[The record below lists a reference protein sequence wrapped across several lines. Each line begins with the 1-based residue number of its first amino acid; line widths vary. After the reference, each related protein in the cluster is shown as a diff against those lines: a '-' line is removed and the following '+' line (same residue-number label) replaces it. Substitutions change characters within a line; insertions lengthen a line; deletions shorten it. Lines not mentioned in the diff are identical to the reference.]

1 MMLMVCYAEV
11 HFQINPFR
19 GPFEFAP
26 VDGGAVREFHQSMSG
41 YMPTPLWVSP
51 ELARAAGVQGVIVKD
66 ESARF
71 GLNSFK
77 ILGASWA
84 MSRLDD
90 GSSRPSGVAAAT
102 AGNHGR
108 AVAWMARQL
117 NIKATI
123 FVPAGT
129 VLRRL
134 QNIRK
139 EGAEVRIVDGNYDDA
154 VRQCA
159 AESQKHGWQVISDTG
174 YPGYLEIPRRV
185 VEGYGTLFAEYEEH
199 RAAKGMAAPDIVM
212 VQAGVGSLLSAAV
225 HHFRPKGPHPILVSV
240 EPEAACCLLES
251 ISSPRGQPTKGTGAQ
266 TSVMAGLNSG
276 EVSLAAWPSIR
287 CGVDLF
293 LAIEDRYAVEA
304 VNLLGQAHIAAGE
317 SGGAGLAGL
326 LALCRDPRF
335 GEAKSLLGLGPSSR
349 VMVINTEGPVG
360 APRMARG

>member
-1 MMLMVCYAEV
+1 MLMVCYAEV
-11 HFQINPFR
+11 RFQINPFR

-26 VDGGAVREFHQSMSG
+26 ADGGAAREFHRSMSG
-41 YMPTPLWVSP
+41 YMATPLWVSP
-51 ELARAAGVQGVIVKD
+51 ILAHAAGVQWVMVKD

-84 MSRLDD
+84 MSRLAD
-90 GSSRPSGVAAAT
+90 GVSQPSGVASAT

-123 FVPAGT
+123 FIPAGT
-129 VLRRL
+129 LLRRL

-139 EGAEVRIVDGNYDDA
+139 EGADVRIVDGNYDDA

-159 AESQKHGWQVISDTG
+159 AESQRHGWRVISDTG

-199 RAAKGMAAPDIVM
+199 RAAKEMAAPDIVL
-212 VQAGVGSLLSAAV
+212 VQAGVGGLLSAAV
-225 HHFRPKGPHPILVSV
+225 HHFRSQGPLPLLVSV
-240 EPEAACCLLES
+240 EPEEACSLLES
-251 ISSPRGQPTKGTGAQ
+251 ISSPRGQPTKGTGSQ
-266 TSVMAGLNSG
+266 TSVMAGLNCG
-276 EVSLAAWPSIR
+276 EVSLPAWPSIR
-287 CGVDLF
+287 SGVDLF
-293 LAIEDRYAVEA
+293 LAIEDRYAAEA

-317 SGGAGLAGL
+317 SGAAGMAGL
-326 LALCRDPRF
+326 LALCHDPRF
-335 GEAKSLLGLGPSSR
+335 EEAKSLLGLGPSSR
-349 VMVINTEGPVG
+349 VMVINTEGTLG
-360 APRMARG
+360 APRVARG